1 MTPEQAMIF
10 ALNMDQELSL
20 KRKTTT
26 AEKLTIVSFAKILG
40 KIQETNSL
48 RNHVRKVF
56 PWKVRRLILIRIVI
70 QL

>member
-1 MTPEQAMIF
+1 MTPEQVMIF

-56 PWKVRRLILIRIVI
+56 LWKVRRLILIRIVI